1 MSDYIP
7 PFTMT
12 NRISKLSIEIGE
24 QVGKLIAIED
34 AVLGLQR
41 KKENRARSIH
51 ASLAIEGNS
60 LSFEEVRAIAEGKR
74 VITHPAEVREV
85 RNTVE
90 TYDMVENLDPLSVKS
105 LLKAHQKMMQGMIS
119 ENGKFRSCGV
129 GVYAGRILIHMA
141 PPYQFVPEQIQN
153 LLNWYKESDL
163 HPLIKSAIFHYEF
176 EFIHPFADGNGRTGR
191 LWHTLLLGEW
201 KEIFLYLPIEE
212 FIYKRQQE
220 YYEAI
225 GKSTREGE
233 SGPFVEFMLEVLRE
247 TLKETLLLWE
257 AEQAKR
263 FSSKRILLLLKVLSN
278 ETLSAAE
285 IMERL
290 NLTSKPSFRT
300 NYLLPALEAKL
311 IEMTVPDKPN
321 SRDQKYRR
329 K

>member
-1 MSDYIP
+1 MSDYTP

-176 EFIHPFADGNGRTGR
+176 EFIHPFADGNGRMGR
-191 LWHTLLLGEW
+191 LWHSFLLSVW
-201 KEIFLYLPIEE
+201 REIFFWIPVEDLIRE
-212 FIYKRQQE
+212 RQQE
-220 YYEAI
+220 YYNAL
-225 GKSTREGE
+225 GQATKNGE
-233 SGPFVEFMLEVLRE
+233 SSVFVTYMLEVMLD
-247 TLKETLLLWE
+247 TLKRTESVGGNGTLISKHIQKLLG
-257 AEQAKR
+257 AMG
-263 FSSKRILLLLKVLSN
+263 N
-278 ETLSAAE
+278 ETLFASE

-290 NLTSKPSFRT
+290 GLTHRPAFRK
-300 NYLLPALEAKL
+300 NYLIPALNAGA
-311 IEMTVPDKPN
+311 IEMTIPDKPN
-321 SRDQKYRR
+321 SRNQQYRR